1 MLRHAQSDVAQ
12 APALVICGF
21 RPVWEHLGCLCEAHL
36 DPENGDKAVALQLK
50 MSGLKAST
58 ATLND
63 KWVLHNRI
71 REEQAA
77 LKQQRPQRPKAA

>member
-1 MLRHAQSDVAQ
+1 MRHVQSDMAQ

-21 RPVWEHLGCLCEAHL
+21 RPAREHLGCSCEARL
-36 DPENGDKAVALQLK
+36 ECENVDKAVALQLK

-63 KWVLHNRI
+63 KWVLHNQI